1 MMAKK
6 LHLPL
11 EEQSAP
17 QIGCKVKAHLRTV
30 ELLIESIVL
39 KILNCLLHNFQISDG
54 SGTMTQ

>member
-17 QIGCKVKAHLRTV
+17 QISTSGGCKVKAHLRTV

-39 KILNCLLHNFQISDG
+39 KILNCLLHNFQ
-54 SGTMTQ
+54 MVQEL

>member
-30 ELLIESIVL
+30 ELLIEIVL
-39 KILNCLLHNFQISDG
+39 KILNCLLHNFQ
-54 SGTMTQ
+54 MVQEL